1 MLVVNCL
8 SFARHSQPFWPAC
21 AEAAFLVVIFFLIL
35 DTISIN
41 DTIHGFFFLFIESNT
56 TNLTFYYTD
65 LITIQ
70 YYGDD
75 TMGSERQ

>member
-1 MLVVNCL
+1 MNKKIVMKPLRN
-8 SFARHSQPFWPAC
+8 SY
-21 AEAAFLVVIFFLIL
+21 FF
-35 DTISIN
+35 
-41 DTIHGFFFLFIESNT
+41 FFFLFIKSNT